1 MPPQSILA
9 RLATAALLAFGA
21 SAQTS
26 GSGQTYLQE
35 GFENGIGRG
44 IHSLC
49 GGCRHHRYPVVTT
62 EQAVEGSHSL
72 RLEYARNRT
81 EISTVRLPLN
91 KPLHISWALFIPD
104 DFSPRHR
111 GTVAQVIGWQ
121 EPCFGGGNY
130 HLRLDNGHWGL
141 NIRNLEVANG
151 DRVLKQPVLRGAWT
165 RFQIDARLSS
175 GNDGYFRLSISD
187 ADGTSEYRF
196 LENTKTYIE
205 CPLGPYFK
213 AGLYGDFEDGSYLYV
228 DDLKVIVKDDDN

>member
-1 MPPQSILA
+1 MLHKTILA
-9 RLATAALLAFGA
+9 GLATAALLAFGGTTQA
-21 SAQTS
+21 LS
-26 GSGQTYLQE
+26 GEHRFLQE
-35 GFENGIGRG
+35 GFEDGIGSG

-49 GGCRHHRYPVVTT
+49 GGCRHNRYPVVST
-62 EQAVEGSHSL
+62 EQAAEGTHSL

-81 EISTVRLPLN
+81 EISSVRLPLN

-104 DFSPRHR
+104 GFSPRHR

-141 NIRNLEVANG
+141 NIRNLQVANG
-151 DRVLKQPVLRGAWT
+151 DRVLKKPVLRGAWT
-165 RFQIDARLSS
+165 RFQIDALLST
-175 GNDGYFRLSISD
+175 GNDGFFTLSISD
-187 ADGTSEYRF
+187 ANGTSEYRL

-213 AGLYGDFEDGSYLYV
+213 AGLYGDFEDGSYLYL
-228 DDLKVIVKDDDN
+228 DDLKVTVKDDDN